1 MGDYSS
7 KTAELLK
14 RALETKFEFKLAS
27 LHDLYRTVSMQ
38 FEGSYFSGL
47 YFVNAENDIRIL
59 IPNTNESL
67 RDFIINHQ
75 GVLRPV
81 YPIPA
86 AVVYKVFMA
95 DACGHEQEKEK
106 EKEEKGKEQEQVEV
120 DKNNKNK
127 IIEEP
132 ENEIISINSQI
143 GSTITLK
150 IHIS

>member
-1 MGDYSS
+1 MEDYTS
-7 KTAELLK
+7 KTAELFK
-14 RALETKFEFKLAS
+14 RTLETRFVFEVAKCCGYSELVTEFKLAT

-38 FEGSYFSGL
+38 FESNHFSGL

-59 IPNTNESL
+59 IPDTNESL
-67 RDFIINHQ
+67 RQFIMQHQ

-95 DACGHEQEKEK
+95 DACGHVV
-106 EKEEKGKEQEQVEV
+106 EENENN
-120 DKNNKNK
+120 DKNKVNA
-127 IIEEP
+127 EP
-132 ENEIISINSQI
+132 VNEIISINSQA